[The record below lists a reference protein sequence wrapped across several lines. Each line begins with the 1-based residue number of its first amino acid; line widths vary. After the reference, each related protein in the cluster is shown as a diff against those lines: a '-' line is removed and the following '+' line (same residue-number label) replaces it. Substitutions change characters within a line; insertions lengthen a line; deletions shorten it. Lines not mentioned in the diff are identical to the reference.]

1 MAKVSSNRRQAA
13 TLTEQIRALMPEA
26 VETVVT
32 EVTAEEVVG
41 VVGHGTVVNWEQVEA
56 VYNPWVELV
65 TRPAPTAVSV
75 PVGAPAPTEA
85 PTEAPTPAPTEAPVV
100 PTPAP
105 TPSPTEAPTEAP
117 AEEPTPTPTEAPT
130 QAPAMPELPTRT
142 PPVELMATAIK
153 MAADAA
159 PDGEVVEAIVAA
171 ATKGFPAVEEGTKDT
186 EKPHWVVQ
194 KLRERSLYDRMR
206 DPSTEEESFLE
217 KAVSAVKFW

>member
-1 MAKVSSNRRQAA
+1 MAKVRSNRRQAA

-65 TRPAPTAVSV
+65 TRPAPAAASV
-75 PVGAPAPTEA
+75 PAPTEA
-85 PTEAPTPAPTEAPVV
+85 PTEAPTPAPTEAPA

-105 TPSPTEAPTEAP
+105 AQVPTTAPTEAPTEV
-117 AEEPTPTPTEAPT
+117 PTEAPT
-130 QAPAMPELPTRT
+130 PAPAMPELPTRT
-142 PPVELMATAIK
+142 PPVELMAAAIK

-159 PDGEVVEAIVAA
+159 PDGKVVEAIVAA
-171 ATKGFPAVEEGTKDT
+171 TTEGLPTVEEEAEDLSLPLAVRLLRKKSLRARMLDKTS
-186 EKPHWVVQ
+186 PVV
-194 KLRERSLYDRMR
+194 ET
-206 DPSTEEESFLE
+206 PWW
-217 KAVSAVKFW
+217 KF